1 MYKILVVEER
11 HTILSAVTEYL
22 SMHDYDVYSSKSCSN
37 ALIKIPR
44 IEPDLIAVSSNLED
58 MSGFDFCKII
68 KNDPDYRDI
77 LVLMVIAADSPI
89 EENKAVYAGCDD
101 FIAENF
107 RGNLLLSKL
116 RSLFRIKDLN
126 NTLKNRYAELEEAN
140 KYLELQFRMAT
151 KVQRSIIKDID
162 MSFRDIKVIT
172 KYLPALAIGG
182 DFFNVQILDNNR
194 LGIIIGDV
202 SGHGV
207 PSSLLTIMLSQIFVS
222 VCHAIDKPSALLRR
236 MNEAFYSIFE
246 GSDND
251 MYACVF
257 YAIIDTRTNT
267 ITYSNAGETYPII
280 VDRTGAKADELEL
293 DGIPVGMIKQ
303 VNYTDKS
310 LVYDEGDILFFH
322 TDGLGDFYYK
332 DNNDLFMEKL
342 GAALME
348 NVKMQEKIEDIL
360 EKTLGLFYEEKDRHR
375 YKTDDVSVIICRL

>member
-1 MYKILVVEER
+1 MYKILVVEEK
-11 HTILSAVTEYL
+11 HTILSAVTAYL
-22 SMHDYDVYSSKSCSN
+22 SMHDYMVYSSASCSN

-44 IEPDLIAVSSNLED
+44 IEPDLIAISSRLGD
-58 MSGFDFCKII
+58 MSGFDFCRII
-68 KNDPDYRDI
+68 KNDPQYRDI
-77 LVLMVIAADSPI
+77 LVLMFIDSDSTV
-89 EENKAVYAGCDD
+89 EGDKAVYAGCDD
-101 FIAENF
+101 YISENF
-107 RGNLLLSKL
+107 SGKLLLSKL

-126 NTLKNRYAELEEAN
+126 NTLKNRFAELDEAN
-140 KYLELQFRMAT
+140 KFLQFQLRMAT

-162 MSFRDIKVIT
+162 MSFRDIKIIT

-182 DFFNVQILDNNR
+182 DFFNVQILDSHR

-222 VCHAIDKPSALLRR
+222 VCHDIDKPSKLLKR

-257 YAIIDTRTNT
+257 YAIIDTNINT

-280 VDRTGAKADELEL
+280 VDRSGSKANELEL
-293 DGIPVGMIKQ
+293 DGIPVGMLKQ
-303 VNYTDKS
+303 VDYTDKS

-332 DNNDLFMEKL
+332 DNNELFMEKL
-342 GAALME
+342 CETLTE
-348 NVKMQEKIEDIL
+348 NVKIQGKIEDIL
-360 EKTLGLFYEEKDRHR
+360 DTTLNNFYNEKDCPR
-375 YKTDDVSVIICRL
+375 YKADDVSVIICRL